1 MATKLVIKK
10 EQRQARYYTEDLG
23 HDITLDMM
31 EIPGDEFMMG
41 TDDPEIARLCKEYE
55 LDYFQSESPQHK
67 VTVPRFFM
75 GKYPIT
81 QAQWKAI
88 ASRTDLKVN
97 IDLKEDPSDFK
108 DPYQQDQE
116 TIERWLRPVE
126 QVSWYEAVEFCE
138 RLSKL
143 TGRDYRLPSEA
154 EWEYACRAGTTTAFH
169 FGETI
174 TTELANYRGTDF
186 EYEKKIYPGNYGK
199 GPKGIYREQTT
210 PVGHF
215 KVANAF
221 GLYDMHGNVWEWC
234 EDDFRDNYED
244 APNDGSAWIKPRN
257 SNIDNQ
263 PYSEENDDNRSNKVI
278 RGGSW
283 LSFPNA
289 CRCANR
295 INSFARDV
303 NWDVGF
309 RVVSGPPRTS

>member
-1 MATKLVIKK
+1 MATKIVIKK

-23 HDITLDMM
+23 DDITLDMM
-31 EIPGDEFMMG
+31 EIPEGEFMMG
-41 TDDPEIARLCKEYE
+41 TDDAEIARLSKEYE
-55 LDYFQSESPQHK
+55 LDGFQWESPQKK

-88 ASRTDLKVN
+88 ALHTDLKVE
-97 IDLKEDPSDFK
+97 IDLDEDPSSFK
-108 DPYQQDQE
+108 EPYE
-116 TIERWLRPVE
+116 GIERWLRPVE
-126 QVSWYEAVEFCE
+126 QVNWYEAVEFCE

-154 EWEYACRAGTTTAFH
+154 QWEYACRAGTTTAFH

-174 TTELANYRGTDF
+174 TTDLANYRGTDW

-210 PVGHF
+210 PVGYF

-221 GLYDMHGNVWEWC
+221 GLYDMHGNLWEWC
-234 EDDFRDNYED
+234 EDDWHDNYKD
-244 APNDGSAWIKPRN
+244 APNDGSAWIDTQN
-257 SNIDNQ
+257 SNPDNQ
-263 PYSEENDDNRSNKVI
+263 SYSYKNNDNELNKVI

-283 LSFPNA
+283 LHVPLN
-289 CRCANR
+289 CRCAGR
-295 INSFARDV
+295 GLNSARDGY
-303 NWDVGF
+303 NNVGF
-309 RVVSGPPRTS
+309 RVVSGPPRT